1 MRRLSRDGL
10 RSLLF
15 FLPGFAVITFIVIGP
30 LAFLYVIMF
39 FQWNLHD
46 PFQSNPF
53 FVGLQNFVTVLT
65 HDKQYWSSWS
75 LTLFFTAVAVPAE
88 FALGFTLALAL
99 NRKIRFERI
108 VKSLILLPLAMAP
121 VAAGALWRVMYSPLY
136 GIIDYTLG
144 LFGIP
149 PQPWIASTGQALFAV
164 ELVDIWQW
172 TPFIALILLAGLAS
186 LPRQVIEA
194 ATLDGAGRLRIFWHM
209 VLPLMRNVILIAV
222 VLRIMDA
229 LKTYDVLF
237 SLTGG
242 GPGAA
247 TMLITQYL
255 SIPTFRRRQIG
266 LAATETFITTI
277 IIPKIIALFIRLVR
291 ERRIIEARI

>member
-1 MRRLSRDGL
+1 MGRRSRDDL
-10 RSLLF
+10 RGLLF
-15 FLPGFAVITFIVIGP
+15 FLPGFSIIAFIVLGP
-30 LAFLYVIMF
+30 LAFLYVIML

-46 PFQSNPF
+46 PFQNYPF
-53 FVGLQNFVTVLT
+53 FIGLGNFITIFANDRQFWNSWYLT
-65 HDKQYWSSWS
+65 G
-75 LTLFFTAVAVPAE
+75 LFTAVVVPAE
-88 FALGFTLALAL
+88 FVLGLTLALAL
-99 NRKIRFERI
+99 NRKMRFERI
-108 VKSLILLPLAMAP
+108 AKSLILLPLAMAP

-136 GIIDYTLG
+136 GIIDHSLG

-149 PQPWIASTGQALFAV
+149 PQPWISSTGQALFAV

-194 ATLDGAGRLRIFWHM
+194 ATLDGASRLRIFFYM

-229 LKTYDVLF
+229 IKTFDIIF

-242 GPGAA
+242 GPGTA

-255 SIPTFRRRQIG
+255 STTTFSKWQIG
-266 LAATETFITTI
+266 LAAAESFVSTMIVSI
-277 IIPKIIALFIRLVR
+277 IILLFIRLVR
-291 ERRIIEARI
+291 ERRIGAKI

>member
-1 MRRLSRDGL
+1 
-10 RSLLF
+10 
-15 FLPGFAVITFIVIGP
+15 
-30 LAFLYVIMF
+30 
-39 FQWNLHD
+39 
-46 PFQSNPF
+46 
-53 FVGLQNFVTVLT
+53 
-65 HDKQYWSSWS
+65 
-75 LTLFFTAVAVPAE
+75 
-88 FALGFTLALAL
+88 
-99 NRKIRFERI
+99 
-108 VKSLILLPLAMAP
+108 MAP

-136 GIIDYTLG
+136 GIIDYSLG

-149 PQPWIASTGQALFAV
+149 PQPWISSTGQALFAV

-194 ATLDGAGRLRIFWHM
+194 ATLDGAGRLRIFFYM

-229 LKTYDVLF
+229 IKTFDIIY

-242 GPGAA
+242 GPGTT

-255 SIPTFRRRQIG
+255 STTTFSRWQIG
-266 LAATETFITTI
+266 LAAAESFVTTMIISI
-277 IIPKIIALFIRLVR
+277 IILLFIRLVR
-291 ERRIIEARI
+291 EKRIEARI